1 MKKIVLGIAIG
12 AAIGALGTYLIQN
25 SSSVSAPEAAVQAD
39 DIVSNVSIAPLEI
52 DFLDDDHIVRVENY
66 GISVEDFTNAF
77 EMVKQNLPPEQQAA
91 LLANE
96 SMAKAEILETMINQ
110 YAVIAT
116 ALEEGFLENPD
127 NLKMFRNAA
136 QQALFNLY
144 ISQNMPQ
151 SGFQA
156 SKPEIDQAFSQYGSE
171 LRARGMNASQI
182 QEFLASQI
190 AQQKQQ
196 RWMIEFVSKIKEAYR
211 VERNHD
217 IIRNLDISTTVS
229 PLLQP

>member
-1 MKKIVLGIAIG
+1 MKNLFIGIALG
-12 AAIGALGTYLIQN
+12 AAVGALGVYLIKGT
-25 SSSVSAPEAAVQAD
+25 SSASAAVTASNG
-39 DIVSNVSIAPLEI
+39 ITSTVSVAPLEVEM
-52 DFLDDDHIVRVENY
+52 LDDNYLVRVENY

-116 ALEEGFLENPD
+116 ALDEGFLEHPD
-127 NLKMFRNAA
+127 NMKLFRNAA

-156 SKPEIDQAFSQYGSE
+156 SKPEIDQAFSQYGGE
-171 LRARGMNASQI
+171 LRARHRKSA
-182 QEFLASQI
+182 F
-190 AQQKQQ
+190 
-196 RWMIEFVSKIKEAYR
+196 
-211 VERNHD
+211 
-217 IIRNLDISTTVS
+217 
-229 PLLQP
+229 